1 MRYLL
6 AVFLAAAGAAQ
17 DVDSLEKS
25 ARAAYS
31 KGVYPDARKSLEQAW
46 ELVRQS
52 EPNDPKRYEIL
63 KLLSNV
69 TSASGDYAAAQ
80 KYVELAIQWREGA
93 NGANDPKLAEE
104 WIELS
109 TLCQRQKDF
118 ARSLDLL
125 QLALK
130 THVRVNGAVSTQVA
144 DDFSRM
150 ALVYMDQKQPAQA
163 TPVLESAI
171 DVREKALGAEHPAIL
186 PELDRLGEI
195 WIALRE
201 YEKAEATFRRALVI
215 RERLL
220 GPDNSGLIT
229 TVEGLA
235 YAQFGV
241 KKYDEAEAGYKR
253 LLALWLSSTGDPAH
267 PMVALTLD
275 KIAVFYRETKRW
287 DLGTENA
294 EKAIALRA
302 IFLANGFAIEATARQ
317 GHGDTNEAEFYLRS
331 ALAVLDPSRP
341 EHQKARQILQKALD
355 ELEAGP
361 RIPTAVVPSNSSKK
375 Q

>member
-1 MRYLL
+1 MRFWL
-6 AVFLAAAGAAQ
+6 ALIFAAACAAQ
-17 DVDSLEKS
+17 DVESLEKA
-25 ARAAYS
+25 ARAAYA

-46 ELVRQS
+46 DLLQQT
-52 EPNDPKRYEIL
+52 PANDPKRHEVL
-63 KLLSNV
+63 KLLANV

-80 KYVELAIQWREGA
+80 KYVEQAIFWREEA
-93 NGANDPKLAEE
+93 NGKDDPKLAEE

-109 TLCQRQKDF
+109 TLCERQKDHPR
-118 ARSLDLL
+118 ALALL
-125 QLALK
+125 QLALR

-150 ALVYMDQKQPAQA
+150 ALVYMEQKQPTQA

-171 DVREKALGAEHPAIL
+171 DIREKVLGAEHPAIL

-220 GPDNSGLIT
+220 GPESSGLIT

-235 YAQFGV
+235 YAQFGE
-241 KKYDEAEAGYKR
+241 KKFDEAEAGYKR
-253 LLALWLSSTGDPAH
+253 LLALWLISTGDPGH
-267 PMVALTLD
+267 PMIALTLD

-294 EKAIALRA
+294 EKALALRA

-317 GHGDTNEAEFYLRS
+317 GHGDKKEAEGYLKA
-331 ALAVLDPSRP
+331 ALAVLDESRS
-341 EHQKARQILQKALD
+341 EHQKGRAILLKALE
-355 ELEAGP
+355 ELNAREK
-361 RIPTAVVPSNSSKK
+361 IPTAAPKK
-375 Q
+375 

>member
-1 MRYLL
+1 M
-6 AVFLAAAGAAQ
+6 AVFLAAAAAAQ

-31 KGVYPDARKSLEQAW
+31 KGAYADARQSLEQSWLLLQESPA
-46 ELVRQS
+46 
-52 EPNDPKRYEIL
+52 NDPKRYDVL

-69 TSASGDYAAAQ
+69 SSASGDYPAAQ
-80 KYVELAIQWREGA
+80 KYVELAIQWREEA
-93 NGANDPKLAEE
+93 NGADDPKLAEE

-109 TLCQRQKDF
+109 TLCERRKDF
-118 ARSLDLL
+118 ARALELL
-125 QLALK
+125 QRSLK
-130 THVRVNGAVSTQVA
+130 THVRVNGPVSTQVA

-150 ALVYMDQKQPAQA
+150 ALVYMDEKQPTQA

-171 DVREKALGAEHPAIL
+171 DIREKVMGAEHPGIL

-201 YEKAEATFRRALVI
+201 YERAEATFRRAMVI

-220 GPDNSGLIT
+220 GPDSSGLIT

-235 YAQFGV
+235 YAQFGE
-241 KKYDEAEAGYKR
+241 KKFDLAEAGYKR

-294 EKAIALRA
+294 EKAIALRT
-302 IFLANGFAIEATARQ
+302 IFLANGFAIEATARA
-317 GHGDTNEAEFYLRS
+317 GHGDKKEAERYLK
-331 ALAVLDPSRP
+331 AAMAVLDESRP
-341 EHQKARQILQKALD
+341 EHQKARETLQKALD
-355 ELEAGP
+355 ELYAEP
-361 RIPTAVVPSNSSKK
+361 KIPTANVPGAAKK

>member
-1 MRYLL
+1 ML
-6 AVFLAAAGAAQ
+6 AVILAVIGAAQ

-31 KGVYPDARKSLEQAW
+31 KGLYPDARKLLEQAW
-46 ELVRQS
+46 DGVQQT

-80 KYVELAIQWREGA
+80 KYVELAIQWRETA
-93 NGANDPKLAEE
+93 NGAFDPKLAEE

-109 TLCQRQKDF
+109 TLCERQKDF
-118 ARSLDLL
+118 ARSLELL

-150 ALVYMDQKQPAQA
+150 ALVYMDEKRPTQA

-171 DVREKALGAEHPAIL
+171 DIREKALGAEHPAIL

-195 WIALRE
+195 WIAQRE
-201 YEKAEATFRRALVI
+201 YEKAEGTFRRALVI

-220 GPDNSGLIT
+220 GPEHSGLIT

-235 YAQFGV
+235 YAQFGE
-241 KKYDEAEAGYKR
+241 KKYDQAEAGYKR
-253 LLALWLSSTGDPAH
+253 LLALWLASTGDPAH
-267 PMVALTLD
+267 PMVAMTLD
-275 KIAVFYRETKRW
+275 KIALFYRETKRW

-317 GHGDTNEAEFYLRS
+317 GHGDTKDAEYYLSS
-331 ALAVLDPSRP
+331 ALAVLDQSRP

-355 ELEAGP
+355 DLEAGP
-361 RIPTAVVPSNSSKK
+361 KIPTAVAPANPSKK
-375 Q
+375 R

>member
-1 MRYLL
+1 MRFFVAVIL
-6 AVFLAAAGAAQ
+6 ACVASGQ
-17 DVDSLEKS
+17 DADSLEKS
-25 ARAAYS
+25 ARLAYS
-31 KGVYPDARKSLEQAW
+31 KGMYADARQSLDHAW
-46 ELVRQS
+46 DLLQDRPPE
-52 EPNDPKRYEIL
+52 DPKRYEIL

-80 KYVELAIQWREGA
+80 GYVEQAIAWRETA
-93 NGANDPKLAEE
+93 NGTDDPKLAEE
-104 WIELS
+104 WIELA
-109 TLCQRQKDF
+109 TLCDRQKNYSQ
-118 ARSLDLL
+118 ALDLL
-125 QLALK
+125 ERALK
-130 THVRVNGAVSTQVA
+130 THVRVNGPVSAPVA

-150 ALVYMDQKQPAQA
+150 ALVYMDEKQPLQA

-171 DVREKALGAEHPAIL
+171 EIREKVMGAEHPGIL

-220 GPDNSGLIT
+220 GPESSGLIT

-235 YAQFGV
+235 YAQFGE

-253 LLALWLSSTGDPAH
+253 LLALWLTSTGDPAH
-267 PMVALTLD
+267 PMIALTLD

-302 IFLANGFAIEATARQ
+302 IFLANGYAIEATARA
-317 GHGDTNEAEFYLRS
+317 GHGDKKDAERYLK
-331 ALAVLDPSRP
+331 AAMAVLDESRP
-341 EHQKARQILQKALD
+341 EHRKALETLQKALD
-355 ELEAGP
+355 DLYVEP
-361 RIPTAVVPSNSSKK
+361 KIPTAVVPGSSKK

>member
-1 MRYLL
+1 MRLIL
-6 AVFLAAAGAAQ
+6 TILLAAACAAQ
-17 DVDSLEKS
+17 EVESLEKS
-25 ARAAYS
+25 AFAAYS
-31 KGVYPDARKSLEQAW
+31 KGRYAEARQSLEQAW
-46 ELVRQS
+46 DLLQPTP
-52 EPNDPKRYEIL
+52 PNDPERYRIL
-63 KLLSNV
+63 KQLSNV

-80 KYVELAIQWREGA
+80 KYVELAIAWREEA
-93 NGANDPKLAEE
+93 NGKDDPKLAEE

-109 TLCQRQKDF
+109 TLCERQKDF
-118 ARSLDLL
+118 PKALDLL
-125 QLALK
+125 QRSLK
-130 THVRVNGAVSTQVA
+130 THVRVNGAVSTSVA

-150 ALVYMDQKQPAQA
+150 ALVYMDEKQPAQA

-171 DVREKALGAEHPAIL
+171 DIREKALGAEHPAIL

-195 WIALRE
+195 WIAMRE
-201 YEKAEATFRRALVI
+201 YEKAEATFRRAMII

-220 GPDNSGLIT
+220 GPENSGLIT

-235 YAQFGV
+235 YAQFGE

-253 LLALWLSSTGDPAH
+253 LLALWLMSTGDPAH

-317 GHGDTNEAEFYLRS
+317 GHGDTKDAEYYLSS
-331 ALAVLDPSRP
+331 ALAVLDQSRP
-341 EHQKARQILQKALD
+341 EHQKAREILQKALE
-355 ELEAGP
+355 ELQAGP
-361 RIPTAVVPSNSSKK
+361 KIPTAAVPANPSRK

>member
-1 MRYLL
+1 MRFFL
-6 AVFLAAAGAAQ
+6 AVFLTAAAAAQ
-17 DVDSLEKS
+17 DADSLEKS
-25 ARAAYS
+25 ARAAYA
-31 KGVYPDARKSLEQAW
+31 KGLYADARKSLEQAW
-46 ELVRQS
+46 DLMQDS
-52 EPNDPKRYEIL
+52 APADPKRYDIL

-69 TSASGDYAAAQ
+69 TAATADYAAAQ
-80 KYVELAIQWREGA
+80 KYVEMAVAWRETA
-93 NGANDPKLAEE
+93 NGADDPKLAEE

-109 TLCQRQKDF
+109 TLCDRQKNF
-118 ARSLDLL
+118 SQALDLL
-125 QLALK
+125 QRSLK
-130 THVRVNGAVSTQVA
+130 THVRVNGPVSSQVA

-150 ALVYMDQKQPAQA
+150 ALVYMDEKQPMQA

-171 DVREKALGAEHPAIL
+171 DIREKVMGAEHPGIL

-195 WIALRE
+195 WILLRE

-220 GPDNSGLIT
+220 GPENSGLIT

-235 YAQFGV
+235 YAQFGE
-241 KKYDEAEAGYKR
+241 KKYDDAEAGYKR

-275 KIAVFYRETKRW
+275 KIAVFYRQTKRW

-294 EKAIALRA
+294 ERAIALRA
-302 IFLANGFAIEATARQ
+302 IFLANGYAIEATARE
-317 GHGDTNEAEFYLRS
+317 GHDERKEAERYLK
-331 ALAVLDPSRP
+331 AAMGVLDESRP
-341 EHQKARQILQKALD
+341 EHQKALATLQKALE
-355 ELEAGP
+355 ELSVEP
-361 RIPTAVVPSNSSKK
+361 KIPTARVPDSSKK